1 MEEKNEKR
9 RPTKLVIGMS
19 GASGI
24 IYGVRLLQVLRE
36 LNVETHVV
44 LTNSALRVAK
54 IEHDLSKEDII
65 KLADKYYDI
74 DDMTAPIASGS
85 FIHDGMVII
94 PCSMKTLAG
103 LAHGYTDNLLLRAA
117 DVTLKERRKLILVP
131 RETPLSAIHIK
142 NLLTLAEAGAIILP
156 AMPAFYHKPK
166 TIDDLINHIVGR
178 VLDQLGIAHNLYRRW
193 SM

>member
-1 MEEKNEKR
+1 LEEKNEKR

-24 IYGVRLLQVLRE
+24 IYGVRFLQVLRE

-131 RETPLSAIHIK
+131 RETPLSVIHIK

>member
-24 IYGVRLLQVLRE
+24 IYGVRFLQVLRE

-131 RETPLSAIHIK
+131 RETPLSVIHIK

>member
-1 MEEKNEKR
+1 LEEKNEKR